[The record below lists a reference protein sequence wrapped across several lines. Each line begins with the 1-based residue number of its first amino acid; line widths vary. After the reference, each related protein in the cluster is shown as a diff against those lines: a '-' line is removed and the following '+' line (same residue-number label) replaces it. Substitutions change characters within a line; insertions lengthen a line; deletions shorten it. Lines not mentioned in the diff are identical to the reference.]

1 MADPDGGAPGP
12 GAGDLPAY
20 DEAVLDVVD
29 EVPAGRATTYGDV
42 AAVLREAGWGGG
54 PRTVGAV
61 MARHGA
67 AVAWWRVVRADGG
80 FPACDEREA
89 LARLLAEGTPLR
101 GWPDAPR
108 VDLAR
113 ARVDLARARVDLAR
127 ARADLPAAPPPVVPG
142 AARAA
147 GAAVRR

>member
-1 MADPDGGAPGP
+1 VTHACLGGPRPAT
-12 GAGDLPAY
+12 GDLPAY

-29 EVPAGRATTYGDV
+29 EVPAGWATTYGDV
-42 AAVLREAGWGGG
+42 AAVLRQAGWGGG

-67 AVAWWRVVRADGG
+67 AVPWWRVVRADGG
-80 FPACDEREA
+80 LPVCDRSEA

-108 VDLAR
+108 VDLG
-113 ARVDLARARVDLAR
+113 R
-127 ARADLPAAPPPVVPG
+127 ARADLPEAPPPT
-142 AARAA
+142 AAAAAPAHAA
-147 GAAVRR
+147 GRR